1 MSLVLSWRNSVKF
14 SSPPEASA
22 YHPSARA
29 CGVGCMGCGVL
40 RSFVHSRDKE
50 GRDRRVRRSSRP
62 GRCGITGAMMRH
74 FLLCFLPFAAAFA
87 PTFTATAPAVQRRA
101 GIITAKAPEFI
112 FEVSP
117 DREKIKFGCRQKT
130 MTMVR
135 PEEGSLREFIG
146 SSSDRIVMSS
156 WDPGKI
162 VDNGD
167 GEYTIAVEEV
177 RHESLNRAD
186 AAFLSSCSHS
196 CVASRPSHVSSST
209 LWHYDLRWSSV
220 CAARSTSA
228 LRRHRSSRLA
238 SV

>member
-1 MSLVLSWRNSVKF
+1 
-14 SSPPEASA
+14 
-22 YHPSARA
+22 
-29 CGVGCMGCGVL
+29 
-40 RSFVHSRDKE
+40 
-50 GRDRRVRRSSRP
+50 
-62 GRCGITGAMMRH
+62 MMRH

-101 GIITAKAPEFI
+101 NMITAKAPEFI

-167 GEYTIAVEEV
+167 GET
-177 RHESLNRAD
+177 RSL
-186 AAFLSSCSHS
+186 
-196 CVASRPSHVSSST
+196 
-209 LWHYDLRWSSV
+209 LR
-220 CAARSTSA
+220 
-228 LRRHRSSRLA
+228 RSSRI
-238 SV
+238 SKPC